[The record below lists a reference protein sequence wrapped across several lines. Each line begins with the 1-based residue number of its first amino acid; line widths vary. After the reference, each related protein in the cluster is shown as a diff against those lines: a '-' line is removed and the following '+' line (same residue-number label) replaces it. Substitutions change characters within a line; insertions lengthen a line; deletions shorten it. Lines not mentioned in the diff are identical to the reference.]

1 MIDALLAL
9 VYVPFGYAIAM
20 LRYADKDLR
29 AFEEGLRK
37 GQEIA
42 REDAEVSSTSE

>member
-20 LRYADKDLR
+20 LRYA
-29 AFEEGLRK
+29 AH
-37 GQEIA
+37 
-42 REDAEVSSTSE
+42 EDAAI